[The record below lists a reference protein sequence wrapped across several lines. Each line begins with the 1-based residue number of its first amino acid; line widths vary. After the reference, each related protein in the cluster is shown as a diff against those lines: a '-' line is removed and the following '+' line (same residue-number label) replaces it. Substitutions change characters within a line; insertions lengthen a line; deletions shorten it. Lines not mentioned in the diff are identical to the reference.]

1 MPFEAHSIRVEL
13 HQQGGLVGRWV
24 VTKRPG
30 DNRTTN
36 VRARGIAQV
45 LRHEH
50 PAAPFEQGAFF
61 FREVRRI
68 LEVAQVGFPQ
78 MGQHAFGGMDA
89 LCEPRHFA
97 RLADASFDERQVVVV
112 VQGPNAQGDPELA
125 VVAHGASMHPHRLRQ
140 ESHDPF
146 FHGGFAVAPSDG
158 KHGAVE
164 AVALRP
170 CHALHDKQYVVGD
183 KDVRIGRPRGVGMDR
198 LADHK
203 TTHAPAVGLEK
214 VVVTVV
220 PWAPKGEKHGA
231 FRLVKGARVGRQGR
245 DGPAVRT
252 SERALQGWDALPSK
266 ITPCV
271 NGPTLSGH

>member
-1 MPFEAHSIRVEL
+1 MPPLGRWTVDSLPVSSFSWAPAAIPRDAPVVQSHERSRAGVAYRRVAGKRPRNIHRASLPFEAHSIRVEF
-13 HQQGGLVGRWV
+13 HQQGGLVGRRV

-61 FREVRRI
+61 FREMRRI

-78 MGQHAFGGMDA
+78 VGQHAFGGMDA

-164 AVALRP
+164 AARPRP
-170 CHALHDKQYVVGD
+170 CHALREAIRRFD
-183 KDVRIGRPRGVGMDR
+183 KDVELG
-198 LADHK
+198 AQ
-203 TTHAPAVGLEK
+203 
-214 VVVTVV
+214 
-220 PWAPKGEKHGA
+220 GA
-231 FRLVKGARVGRQGR
+231 FA
-245 DGPAVRT
+245 
-252 SERALQGWDALPSK
+252 
-266 ITPCV
+266 
-271 NGPTLSGH
+271 